1 MDNRAVWAARA
12 SQDDPRVFRRQDRR
26 APRRPPDPASNSAA
40 LRGKASKRL
49 LVCSTGTGGANARQR
64 PATGL
69 EATAVVSQEEFEVP
83 ALTQGVAGPLS
94 SRQFLSPPA
103 STPRLLRL
111 GTPPAPSPSAA
122 AKGPSEGGEGREGA
136 QPIQGGH
143 GPAMPQE
150 PSRWNGDDAP
160 QRHHRINWLARM
172 EVAWCSPRLWA
183 TGRGEKRSPCVG
195 FVIRPGM
202 CGAIGV
208 LLLCFAV
215 ESPVLCHPLAVCHGF
230 GIDLP
235 IRSAR
240 ALKGHGL
247 LCLCHGLAIGLL
259 SVRNALATGVP
270 SVAFGWPW
278 VCQRVFGSGA
288 GWL

>member
-40 LRGKASKRL
+40 VRGKASKRL

-122 AKGPSEGGEGREGA
+122 AKGPSEGAKDARGRNQSNA
-136 QPIQGGH
+136 
-143 GPAMPQE
+143 
-150 PSRWNGDDAP
+150 
-160 QRHHRINWLARM
+160 ARGLR
-172 EVAWCSPRLWA
+172 CRKS
-183 TGRGEKRSPCVG
+183 
-195 FVIRPGM
+195 
-202 CGAIGV
+202 
-208 LLLCFAV
+208 
-215 ESPVLCHPLAVCHGF
+215 PLAGMAMM
-230 GIDLP
+230 
-235 IRSAR
+235 R
-240 ALKGHGL
+240 LKDTT
-247 LCLCHGLAIGLL
+247 A
-259 SVRNALATGVP
+259 STGSP
-270 SVAFGWPW
+270 AWRWP
-278 VCQRVFGSGA
+278 GA
-288 GWL
+288 GQNCGLRLEMAGERRGRHALVL